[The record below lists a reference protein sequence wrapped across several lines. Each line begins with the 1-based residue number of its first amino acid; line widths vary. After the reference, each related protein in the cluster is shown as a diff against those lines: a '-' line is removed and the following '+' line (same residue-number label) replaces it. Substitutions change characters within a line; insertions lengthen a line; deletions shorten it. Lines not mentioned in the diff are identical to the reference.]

1 MAKLGALI
9 IHGMGDQEYGFGDD
23 MEKALSNRITD
34 LGADPSDV
42 AWQQVHWAPVLEAKQ
57 EDLLD
62 KLSAANNLDWMWL
75 RKFVINSLG
84 DAIAYLKRVDFQSPD
99 VYGSIHEIVHNR
111 VVELRAALGDED
123 KPLIVIA
130 HSLGGVIMSNYIWD
144 EQKHA
149 TAGQGLGGNPFE
161 KMETLSAFFTFGCN
175 ISLVSLAYDP
185 ILSIDFPPSGLST
198 HFPAATPPDDLK
210 DTAKWVNF
218 FDADDVLG
226 YPLKAL
232 SPTYRTAV
240 SEDVEVNVGGLFTSW
255 NPASHTRYWTDRDLV
270 RPVAQG
276 IVDVLNLL

>member
-1 MAKLGALI
+1 M
-9 IHGMGDQEYGFGDD
+9 
-23 MEKALSNRITD
+23 R
-34 LGADPSDV
+34 
-42 AWQQVHWAPVLEAKQ
+42 
-57 EDLLD
+57 
-62 KLSAANNLDWMWL
+62 L

-149 TAGQGLGGNPFE
+149 TDGQGLGGNPFE

-185 ILSIDFPPSGLST
+185 ILSIAFPPPGLSG
-198 HFPAATPPDDLK
+198 HFPAATPTTELQAA
-210 DTAKWVNF
+210 AKWVNF
-218 FDADDVLG
+218 YDADDVLG
-226 YPLKAL
+226 YPLKDL
-232 SPTYRTAV
+232 SPTYGAAV
-240 SEDVEVNVGGLFTSW
+240 KEDVEINVGGILTSW
-255 NPASHTRYWTDRDLV
+255 NPASHGRYWTDRDLV